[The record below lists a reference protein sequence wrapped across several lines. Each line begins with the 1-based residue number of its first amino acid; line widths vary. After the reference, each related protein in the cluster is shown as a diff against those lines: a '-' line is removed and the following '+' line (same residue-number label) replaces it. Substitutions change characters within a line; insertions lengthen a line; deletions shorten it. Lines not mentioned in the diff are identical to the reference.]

1 MRNLFLAEER
11 RRLGL
16 KAKEVADFVGIAIPT
31 QSNYELGKRFPDA
44 QYFFKIADLGFDIN
58 YVVTGKRNNV
68 DLTNKEELLLELFRK
83 ADDSVQN
90 HILSGLLNNEDF
102 QTDQKRNKVK
112 VGSGNRGNV
121 AGGDLK
127 VGR

>member
-1 MRNLFLAEER
+1 MKNLFLAEER

-68 DLTNKEELLLELFRK
+68 DLTKKEELLLELFRK

-112 VGSGNRGNV
+112 VGRGNSGNV

>member
-112 VGSGNRGNV
+112 VGNGNSGNV